1 MFRHLG
7 APSPQVSGLR
17 CRASESGEPS
27 QAVRTQREATAALAT
42 AYEALQ
48 AAVLGAREDGATWQA
63 MSEATGWPLHS
74 LRMVYYRALPDD
86 HEELPESL
94 RKRRPKPAS

>member
-1 MFRHLG
+1 
-7 APSPQVSGLR
+7 
-17 CRASESGEPS
+17 
-27 QAVRTQREATAALAT
+27 
-42 AYEALQ
+42 
-48 AAVLGAREDGATWQA
+48 